1 MAKMLKDEIQV
12 IKAVLMEVDD
22 DTVALV
28 AENYHTEAD
37 GSTGK
42 TDRSKSLYRWIARA
56 WKKDD
61 YKKMV
66 AWYMDDSRRLDR
78 GKWPDEKLPYFLCVG
93 NGSENWRIGNFFQ
106 TKLSKLRP
114 WDYGQKVLQGW
125 QTKTDKRDEGYNPG
139 SKYVTEGYIA
149 PDGTSHDITC
159 KETFLKNIGVNLIAP
174 HLMKSKLPPPAKKAN
189 SIA

>member
-78 GKWPDEKLPYFLCVG
+78 GKWPDDKLDYFFCVG
-93 NGSENWRIGNFFQ
+93 NGSENSRIAGFFNE
-106 TKLSKLRP
+106 KLKKLRT
-114 WDYGQKVLQGW
+114 WEYGQKVLQGW
-125 QTKTDKRDEGYNPG
+125 QTKTAKRDEGYYPG
-139 SKYVTEGYIA
+139 SKYVVDGYAA
-149 PDGTSHDITC
+149 PDGKKYSITD
-159 KETFLKNIGVNLIAP
+159 KATFLNNIGVNLVAP
-174 HLMKSKLPPPAKKAN
+174 HLMKSKLPPVKK
-189 SIA
+189 S